1 MKWFFSTSRDGNHI
15 PSVLNFVWHSGNLLN
30 LVPLQQ
36 FCLIPFQLLRVQS
49 RCQTLQRHMERLEAI
64 NHSRMEELEA
74 SVGSERDL
82 RYEIR
87 NLQRRIFELEAEV
100 RKRMFII
107 FGNFVFHYSLV
118 ATV

>member
-1 MKWFFSTSRDGNHI
+1 
-15 PSVLNFVWHSGNLLN
+15 
-30 LVPLQQ
+30 
-36 FCLIPFQLLRVQS
+36 
-49 RCQTLQRHMERLEAI
+49 MERLEAI